1 MKKKTDLHAKVNHQV
16 PAIFL
21 ILLTISSCAQRNLVY
36 LSDLPASSNNE
47 TPIKN
52 YVQPTIQPDDIL
64 SVTVSSLNPESNVL
78 FNNVI
83 LPTSANSAGVIAATK
98 VNEGY
103 QVDKSGF
110 INFPVIGKIMLAGLT
125 KEQAIDKMTNEI
137 KVHVKNPIVNIKFLN
152 FKITVIGEVKSPST
166 FVVATEKIN
175 VFEALGLAG
184 DMTAYAKRENVL
196 IIREQQGVRRT
207 TRINLNNK
215 DVLNSP
221 YFYLQQNDIVYVEPS
236 NREKNAETAAG
247 NRYIGLWAALISTLG
262 FVAITV
268 INNDNNNN

>member
-1 MKKKTDLHAKVNHQV
+1 MKKKNTLNANYK
-16 PAIFL
+16 
-21 ILLTISSCAQRNLVY
+21 LLTVFMALLITSCAQRNLVY
-36 LSDLPASSNNE
+36 FSDLPASTNNE

-52 YVQPTIQPDDIL
+52 YVQPTIQPDDII
-64 SVTVSSLNPESNVL
+64 SISVSSLNPESNVL

-83 LPTSANSAGVIAATK
+83 LPSSANSGGVIAATK

-103 QVDKSGF
+103 QVDKAGF
-110 INFPVIGKIMLAGLT
+110 INFPVIGKVMLAGLT
-125 KEQAIDKMTNEI
+125 KEQAIEKMTSEI
-137 KVHVKNPIVNIKFLN
+137 KVHVKNPIVNIRFLN
-152 FKITVIGEVKSPST
+152 FKITVIGEVNSPST
-166 FVVATEKIN
+166 FTVDREKIN
-175 VFEALGLAG
+175 VLEALGLAG
-184 DMTAYAKRENVL
+184 DMTSFGRRENVL

-236 NREKNAETAAG
+236 NREKAAETSPG
-247 NRYIGLWAALISTLG
+247 NRYIGLWGSVISTIG

-268 INNDNNNN
+268 INNNNN